1 MIALD
6 VLTAVSVAAL
16 VAVVA
21 TYVVRTVAYL
31 RLHHPIAN
39 KRFMARY
46 RASLR
51 AQDAHKA
58 SPSHTAA
65 AKSTSSAGVG
75 RTPTTP
81 TPADSTRARRYGS

>member
-21 TYVVRTVAYL
+21 RYVVRAVAYL

-46 RASLR
+46 RATLR
-51 AQDAHKA
+51 AQEARET
-58 SPSHTAA
+58 SAA
-65 AKSTSSAGVG
+65 QMAAMSTSSAGVG